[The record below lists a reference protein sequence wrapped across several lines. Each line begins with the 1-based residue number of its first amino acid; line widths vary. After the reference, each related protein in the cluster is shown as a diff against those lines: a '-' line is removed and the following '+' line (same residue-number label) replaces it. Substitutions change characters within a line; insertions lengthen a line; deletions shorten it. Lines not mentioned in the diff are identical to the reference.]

1 MNDKEYGAFG
11 ETLAIKHLKK
21 QGYKILVA
29 NYFSKVG
36 EVDIIALETK
46 KVRKKQDDYKT
57 LPKELKKEN
66 KLVFVE
72 VKSRRKSGSVRP
84 SDAVGKTKKSH
95 YASVASSFR
104 LYNPKFA
111 NLPYR
116 FDIIEVVG
124 EEVVSHLIDAF

>member
-1 MNDKEYGAFG
+1 MDDKEYGRLG
-11 ETLAIKHLKK
+11 ELLAINYLKK
-21 QGYKILVA
+21 NGYKILVA
-29 NYFSKVG
+29 NYSSKVG

-46 KVRKKQDDYKT
+46 KVRKKQATYKS
-57 LPKELKKEN
+57 LPKEMKRED

-72 VKSRRKSGSVRP
+72 VKSRRTAGAVRP
-84 SDAVGKTKKSH
+84 SDAVGNKKKMH
-95 YASVASSFR
+95 YSSVASSFR